1 MPMLTHTYT
10 SNKTQDKTQD
20 KFVLSFVS
28 EFLKITATLCMIFAV
43 STFIMQ

>member
-1 MPMLTHTYT
+1 MLIHTYT

-28 EFLKITATLCMIFAV
+28 KFTKITATLCIIIAV

>member
-1 MPMLTHTYT
+1 MPTHTYT

-28 EFLKITATLCMIFAV
+28 KFPKITVTLCIIIAV
-43 STFIMQ
+43 STFIMR